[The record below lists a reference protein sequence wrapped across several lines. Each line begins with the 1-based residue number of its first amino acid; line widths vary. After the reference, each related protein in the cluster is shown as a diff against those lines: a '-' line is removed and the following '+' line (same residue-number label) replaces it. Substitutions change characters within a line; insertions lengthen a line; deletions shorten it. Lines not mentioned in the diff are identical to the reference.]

1 MGDKIYK
8 KLLWVVRIG
17 MRLSEDLRNHRIVIR
32 DTRTGETVADT
43 MIAAYDA
50 EASELTL
57 DTDQITLKEGT
68 TISALIF
75 SANGLCESQG
85 VIRAQAEGK
94 TFIRLSEG
102 RGRDERQAV
111 RYQVNIRGEVE
122 FVSRPGEG
130 KLPGGFE
137 ILLLNMSSIGLLIQA
152 PSGRIRTGDTIRF
165 TAVSKGQRLAI
176 TVEATRV
183 EKVDSDKEKV
193 GCSIQLVN
201 LG

>member
-1 MGDKIYK
+1 
-8 KLLWVVRIG
+8 

-32 DTRTGETVADT
+32 DTGTGETVADT
-43 MIAAYDA
+43 IITAYDA
-50 EASELTL
+50 EASELTI

-68 TISALIF
+68 AISALIF
-75 SANGLCESQG
+75 SANGLFESQG

-152 PSGRIRTGDTIRF
+152 PGGRIQTGDTIRF

-183 EKVDSDKEKV
+183 EKVDSDSDKDSDKEKV
-193 GCSIQLVN
+193 GCSIRLVN